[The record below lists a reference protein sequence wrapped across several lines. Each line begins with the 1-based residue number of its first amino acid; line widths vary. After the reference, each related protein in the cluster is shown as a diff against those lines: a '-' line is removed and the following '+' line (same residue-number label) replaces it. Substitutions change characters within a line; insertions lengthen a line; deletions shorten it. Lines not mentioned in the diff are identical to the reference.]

1 MDYMKIHY
9 LYTLQNSPFL
19 IFITGNCL
27 FFLPVCGVTSLPGDT
42 NQSIYDCT
50 IIPKANCQTP

>member
-1 MDYMKIHY
+1 MDYMKIHCSTKH

-27 FFLPVCGVTSLPGDT
+27 FFLPVCGVTLYQVT
-42 NQSIYDCT
+42 RI
-50 IIPKANCQTP
+50 KAFMTAQ